1 MDHLAKRLR
10 KTIQLIL
17 QDEIGIY
24 TLANKAQTPAIAV
37 RADSER
43 LPTGTKVKGMEV
55 IVSRYADQEP
65 VLQYTL
71 QPMVETWTVWLV
83 GWDNEINLMDSAHLL
98 LEAYPGSEFTKL
110 TVPKSWGPTNQVK
123 VELRD
128 PWFAPDEFDVKD
140 LDGGYFHPILSI
152 PATEK
157 QLIVDSGNLTHG
169 ATQDQWIEPKPVDGG
184 VFA

>member
-1 MDHLAKRLR
+1 MDHFAKRLR
-10 KTIQLIL
+10 KTVELIL
-17 QDEIGIY
+17 KDEIGVY

-43 LPTGTKVKGMEV
+43 LPTGTKATGLEV
-55 IVSRYADQEP
+55 IVSRYAEQEP
-65 VLQYTL
+65 VLQYML

-83 GWDNEINLMDSAHLL
+83 GWDNTVNLMDSAHLL
-98 LEAYPGSEFTKL
+98 LDAYPGSEFTKL

-128 PWFAPDEFDVKD
+128 PWLAPEDFAVKD
-140 LDGGYFHPILSI
+140 LDGGYFHPFLSI
-152 PATEK
+152 PATYE
-157 QLIVDSGNLTHG
+157 QLTVDAGNWTDG
-169 ATQDQWIEPKPVDGG
+169 TTQDEWVKPLDGG